1 MPGTGYFDSSTATY
15 KSLPVETWDSNG
27 DSGGYTWDDFAT
39 WAGTATDT
47 VTFTTQIY
55 DAGKIDYFNPT
66 VQVESSIPADI
77 TIYHGNTKDS
87 SGGAIDSPTT
97 VNITPN
103 TNPIAGIQARYFQFD
118 ITITR
123 DSATQADPEIFGID
137 VNLSNQ
143 LKQIQQSDIDTSTL
157 AGSVGQRQLTFNV
170 ATGKIVNLLV
180 QPHITQLDDSA
191 GEPTSPVIY
200 IDKSSTPA
208 ILNIFDMDTYGK
220 RTRVDCVVDVM
231 ATTLPLLQSDATG
244 SIVEVND

>member
-1 MPGTGYFDSSTATY
+1 MPGTGYYDSSTATY

-27 DSGGYTWDDFAT
+27 DSAGYTWDDFIT
-39 WAGTATDT
+39 WTGTASDS

-55 DAGKIDYFNPT
+55 DGGKIDYWNPT
-66 VQVESSIPADI
+66 IQVESSIPADI
-77 TIYHGNTKDS
+77 TIYYGNTKDS

-118 ITITR
+118 VTITR
-123 DSATQADPEIFGID
+123 DSATQADPEIYSIN

-170 ATGKIVNLLV
+170 ATGKIVNLIV
-180 QPHITQLDDSA
+180 QTHITGLDDST
-191 GEPTSPVIY
+191 GEGKTPIVL
-200 IDKSSTPA
+200 IDKSSSPA
-208 ILNIFDMDTYGK
+208 VLNIFDIDTYGK
-220 RTRVDCVVDVM
+220 RTRIDCVVDVQ